1 MTEKSPD
8 NDHKPMPIAHNAFSE
23 AVDPLSSSAALA
35 RYTVSMDARLLEQF
49 DEMIERRGYNNRSE
63 AIRDLI
69 RVSLIDEKWTADPE
83 STMVATV
90 TLVYDHHSNVPER
103 LSELQ
108 HDYFDVVV
116 STTHIH
122 LDNHHCLEVVILR
135 GKAESIYQLSESL
148 VTIRGVKHGKAVYTT
163 DGSDIY

>member
-1 MTEKSPD
+1 MTEQHHRHPNENPAPEPANEPENST
-8 NDHKPMPIAHNAFSE
+8 S
-23 AVDPLSSSAALA
+23 LA
-35 RYTVSMDARLLEQF
+35 RYTVSMDGRLLEQF
-49 DEMIERRGYNNRSE
+49 DELITRRGYSNRSE

-69 RVSLIDEKWTADPE
+69 RVALIEEQWTVAPE
-83 STMVATV
+83 QNMVATV

-108 HDYFDVVV
+108 HDYFSIVT

-135 GKAESIYQLSESL
+135 GEARQIYQLAEAL
-148 VTIRGVKHGKAVYTT
+148 VTIRGVKHGKAVYSS
-163 DGSDIY
+163 DGTNLF